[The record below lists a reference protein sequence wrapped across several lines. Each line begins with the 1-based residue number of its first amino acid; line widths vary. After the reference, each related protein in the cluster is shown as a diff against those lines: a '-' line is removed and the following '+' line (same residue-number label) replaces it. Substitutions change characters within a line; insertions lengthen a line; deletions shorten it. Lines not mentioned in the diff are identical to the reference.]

1 MRPERPREPRLDRT
15 EDGEQSSRGPTGRFG
30 LLCFLPRASASG
42 LSPGLRSPGPLG
54 RFDQEFLI
62 L

>member
-1 MRPERPREPRLDRT
+1 MPWVCGRASGLGFGLLTRT

-42 LSPGLRSPGPLG
+42 LSPGLGSPGPLG
-54 RFDQEFLI
+54 RF
-62 L
+62 

>member
-1 MRPERPREPRLDRT
+1 MRPEGPREPGLDRT

-42 LSPGLRSPGPLG
+42 LSPGLGSPGPLG
-54 RFDQEFLI
+54 RF
-62 L
+62 